1 MNEAAALPVDVTVL
15 ERGWL
20 SSNSVLLQG
29 DERGALLVD
38 TGYCTHSTQTLELV
52 RAAMAP
58 ASSLR
63 LILNSHLHSDHCGG
77 NARLAAAFNCPIL
90 VPPGHFQAATDW
102 NQDLLSFAST
112 GQRCDRFLPSA
123 QVIPGDLIEQGGRH
137 WQALAAPGHDPHSLI
152 FFESES
158 GILIS
163 ADALWEHGFGIV
175 FPEIE
180 GTSGFDEVARTLD
193 LIAGLA
199 IRWVIPGHG
208 KVFSDVDAALVE
220 ARKRLDFFQRNPH
233 RHARYAAKALTK
245 FHLLELISEPL
256 PDLLDWLAQ
265 TPIQRQMW
273 EQFFKPE
280 PIDQWSMMLLDELEK
295 SRAIRIHEGVVYNA

>member
-38 TGYCTHSTQTLELV
+38 TGYCTHSAQTLDLV
-52 RAAMAP
+52 KAAIAP
-58 ASSLR
+58 GNSLR
-63 LILNSHLHSDHCGG
+63 MILNSHLHSDHCGG
-77 NARLAAAFNCPIL
+77 NARIAADFNCPIW
-90 VPPGHFQAATDW
+90 VPPGQFQAATDW

-112 GQRCDRFLPSA
+112 GQHCDRFLPSA
-123 QVIPGDLIEQGGRH
+123 AVIPGEFIEHGGRQ

-152 FFESES
+152 FFEAEL

-175 FPEIE
+175 FPEVE
-180 GTSGFDEVARTLD
+180 GASGFDEVARTLD
-193 LIAGLA
+193 LIAGLD

-208 KVFSDVDAALVE
+208 KVFSDVDVALDE
-220 ARKRLDFFQRNPH
+220 ACKRLDFFQRNPQ

-245 FHLLELISEPL
+245 FHLLELISQPL
-256 PDLLDWLAQ
+256 PDLLDWLTQ

-280 PIDQWSMMLLDELEK
+280 PIRQWSIAMLDELEK
-295 SRAIRIHEGVVYNA
+295 SRAIRIQDGVVYNT

>member
-1 MNEAAALPVDVTVL
+1 MKEAAALPADMTVL

-38 TGYCTHSTQTLELV
+38 TGYCTHSAQTLELV
-52 RAAMAP
+52 KAAIAP
-58 ASSLR
+58 GSSLR

-77 NARLAAAFNCPIL
+77 NARLAAAFNCPVW
-90 VPPGHFQAATDW
+90 VPPGHFHAATDW

-112 GQRCDRFLPSA
+112 GQRCDRFRPSVA
-123 QVIPGDLIEQGGRH
+123 VIAGDFIEQGGRQ

-152 FFESES
+152 FFEAES
-158 GILIS
+158 GVLIS

-180 GTSGFDEVARTLD
+180 GSSGFDEVAKTLD

-208 KVFSDVDAALVE
+208 KIFSDVDAALGE
-220 ARKRLDFFQRNPH
+220 ARSRLDFFQRNPQ
-233 RHARYAAKALTK
+233 RHARYAAKVLTK

-280 PIDQWSMMLLDELEK
+280 PFEQWSIAILDELEK
-295 SRAIRIHEGVVYNA
+295 SQAIRIHEGIVFNA